1 MKKITQEQL
10 EKLNSLSMTNAQ
22 DALELLREYDEKFS
36 GDTNF
41 RLISGGILIDIGSDL
56 LQIDMV
62 KEGITR
68 LEVAEKHRK
77 INEST
82 ILNNLANGY
91 LALHNLYRQIDGES
105 FEYDP
110 DDTPLLRAK
119 EFYRKTILKSDRL
132 NLDLRAQLWVNYG
145 NCLSGLGRS
154 VEALSAY
161 DQALRFVPNHPMAK
175 GNLAMELFYFAR
187 ITSHSIFILDANEML
202 EEVLS
207 ENILQK
213 YASVETK
220 RSFEETRDKI
230 ANNITQLGLEQTK
243 QPEQA
248 QIDLPTGFTRDYVE
262 FCAKYQLFLNLC
274 HSCRR
279 CNRCAEDNVTLSLI
293 TDPDD
298 KITFTRLSRV
308 VNEIKEHYAFA
319 RLLLFQALY
328 PIVDT
333 VPIDSLTGYVDN
345 LDYAVYGTRVA
356 SLKLAYQSAYNVL
369 DKVTHFLNDY
379 LEIGLKPGPSITF
392 TTDGKIWRKKKNE
405 CLRGEL
411 KSKLNYHLFGLYD
424 IARDLDINHKNPKND
439 GYWGHLRRTR
449 NFLTHEYL
457 ILHSERIHWATDAD
471 RECLHL
477 PYTEFVDQAL
487 DLFKLVRSIVIYL
500 IAFIDLEER
509 KKHDKSEGLVV
520 PSFAPQYDA
529 TLFSSG
535 LDGKKL

>member
-10 EKLNSLSMTNAQ
+10 EELNSLSMTNPQ
-22 DALELLREYDEKFS
+22 EALELLREYDEKYS
-36 GDTNF
+36 GDINF
-41 RLISGGILIDIGSDL
+41 RLNSGGILIDIGSDL
-56 LQIDMV
+56 LQVNIV
-62 KEGITR
+62 NEGITR
-68 LEVAEKHRK
+68 LEAAIEHGK
-77 INEST
+77 IDEPT
-82 ILNNLANGY
+82 ILCNLANGY
-91 LALHNLYRQIDGES
+91 SALHNLYKQIDGES
-105 FEYDP
+105 YKFDP
-110 DDTPLLRAK
+110 DNTPLIKAK
-119 EFYRKTILKSDRL
+119 QFYRKTLLKSDRL
-132 NLDLRAQLWVNYG
+132 NLDLHAQLWVNYG

-187 ITSHSIFILDANEML
+187 ITSHSIFLLDANEML

-207 ENILQK
+207 GNILQK
-213 YASVETK
+213 YASVGSK
-220 RSFEETRDKI
+220 RTFEETRDKI
-230 ANNITQLGLEQTK
+230 ASNITRLGLEQTK
-243 QPEQA
+243 KPEQA
-248 QIDLPTGFTRDYVE
+248 SIDLPRGFTRDYVE

-279 CNRCAEDNVTLSLI
+279 CNRYAEDNVTFSLI

-379 LEIGLKPGPSITF
+379 LEIGLKSGPSITF
-392 TTDGKIWRKKKNE
+392 TTDGKIWRKEKNE

-411 KSKLNYHLFGLYD
+411 KSKLNHHLFGLYD
-424 IARDLDINHKNPKND
+424 IARDLDIDYKNPNND

-457 ILHSERIHWATDAD
+457 ILHIERIHWATDAD
-471 RECLHL
+471 KESLHL
-477 PYTEFVDQAL
+477 PYSEFVDQAL
-487 DLFKLVRSIVIYL
+487 DLFKLVRSVVIYL

-509 KKHDKSEGLVV
+509 KKHDKSKGLIA
-520 PSFAPQYDA
+520 PLFAPQYDA
-529 TLFSSG
+529 ALFSSF